1 MQLPLKWVFEK
12 PIDLEHKE
20 YVLLD
25 YISKIDKE
33 LENFKLYP
41 TFQELSI
48 HLANLTAVKEKLE
61 YIQMREYPEEID
73 DEILI
78 YNIIYK
84 KIKGFENEDLKNIVK
99 IAKNS
104 HEKLKDYFLIA
115 KSIWSIVFESVLIR
129 PFQNNIDKNLFKN
142 NEGYLI
148 FRYKEETFLYK
159 FEIKKINRKFDEDK
173 CEFTF
178 IKSSDYIIV
187 KDEIDLDK
195 EIVFVAEFNEEFP
208 LDGCLL
214 SITKRKVMNYIKQT
228 INIIDIKK
236 TKLNEI

>member
-78 YNIIYK
+78 YNIIYSQ
-84 KIKGFENEDLKNIVK
+84 I
-99 IAKNS
+99 
-104 HEKLKDYFLIA
+104 
-115 KSIWSIVFESVLIR
+115 
-129 PFQNNIDKNLFKN
+129 FK
-142 NEGYLI
+142 
-148 FRYKEETFLYK
+148 
-159 FEIKKINRKFDEDK
+159 
-173 CEFTF
+173 
-178 IKSSDYIIV
+178 
-187 KDEIDLDK
+187 
-195 EIVFVAEFNEEFP
+195 
-208 LDGCLL
+208 
-214 SITKRKVMNYIKQT
+214 
-228 INIIDIKK
+228 
-236 TKLNEI
+236 